1 MFNRSR
7 RNLACWFTLSM
18 GSILVL
24 FAVTTY
30 YLRAED
36 KLEATDRLLYRKTR
50 LMAASVEYELSE
62 GKPQVDLER
71 VPVLGSGT
79 LPLGTEL
86 AYVRWYSSRAQLKRF
101 FGEPPSQPLEISS
114 GFRTVRSSDRSS
126 EPLSDNT
133 ARNNAEKVWL
143 RQLTLPVQEGNELIG
158 YLQVATPLSDIR
170 ADLRQFQLALT
181 LTMLVTLVL
190 IGLTGWYLGGVAMQ
204 PIKQTYNQL
213 QRFTADASHE
223 LRSPLS
229 ASLTN
234 AQVALMLA
242 AECPQIQPSLQ
253 NIIDS
258 TQSMN
263 VLVNNLLM
271 LARYKGGLTPDL
283 LKPVNLNLLVSESA
297 ASYQAQFDAQKIRF
311 IICIPEQS
319 IEVQADSDLL
329 KQAVDN
335 LLSNACKYTE
345 EGETVWLRLGAYA
358 NWATVQVVDMGMGI
372 SKKDLIHIF
381 DRFYRTDT
389 GRVRGGD
396 GFGLGLSIVEQVV
409 EAHGGRVWATSVE
422 HKGSTFQIELPIRSR
437 LQS

>member
-18 GSILVL
+18 GSILFL
-24 FAVTTY
+24 FAGTTY

-50 LMAASVEYELSE
+50 LMAASVQYELSE
-62 GKPQVDLER
+62 GKPQVDLSR
-71 VPVLGSGT
+71 VPLLGSGT

-86 AYVRWYSSRAQLKRF
+86 TYVRWYSARAQLKRF
-101 FGEPPSQPLEISS
+101 FGEPPSESLEISS
-114 GFRTVRSSDRSS
+114 GFRTVKAS
-126 EPLSDNT
+126 EPLFESTVKNNT
-133 ARNNAEKVWL
+133 EKIWL

-158 YLQVATPLSDIR
+158 YLQVATPLSGIR

-181 LTMLVTLVL
+181 LTMLVTLIL
-190 IGLTGWYLGGVAMQ
+190 IGLTGWYLGGIAMQ

-242 AECPQIQPSLQ
+242 TDCPQIQPSLQ

-271 LARYKGGLTPDL
+271 LARYQGRLAPDL
-283 LKPVNLNLLVSESA
+283 LKPVNLNLLVSKSA
-297 ASYQAQFDAQKIRF
+297 ASYKAQFDNQKIKF
-311 IICIPEQS
+311 IVHIPEQP
-319 IEVQADSDLL
+319 IAVQADSNLL

-345 EGETVWLRLGAYA
+345 AGETVWLRVGTHA
-358 NWATVQVVDMGMGI
+358 NWAAIQVVDMGMGI
-372 SKKDLIHIF
+372 SKKDLPYIF
-381 DRFYRTDT
+381 ERFYRADT
-389 GRVRGGD
+389 GRTRD
-396 GFGLGLSIVEQVV
+396 SNGFGLGLSLVEQVV

-422 HKGSTFQIELPIRSR
+422 HRGSTFQIELPIRSR
-437 LQS
+437 SQS